1 MTDETADEI
10 WVTTKEGAEITG
22 YSQRYLT
29 ILAGKI
35 SHLPENERLI
45 QIRNR
50 SNRYEFWLPDLFNY
64 IAQHGSGP
72 YDKE

>member
-1 MTDETADEI
+1 MTDETTDEI

-22 YSQRYLT
+22 YNQDYLT
-29 ILAGKI
+29 ILARRI
-35 SHLPENERLI
+35 SRQPEHERLI

-64 IAQHGSGP
+64 IANHGSGP